1 MQKRKWIVF
10 LLVICT
16 VVTMPQ
22 ASEQVWATSAEQKKE
37 EAQQGLNDV
46 NSQIEDLKDQQE
58 ETKDKLVKV
67 KAQLDKLLKEQNNLQ
82 KSIEQNQLQMEET
95 ARELETA
102 QKEAD
107 EQYEDMKVRIQ
118 YMYENST
125 ADSIFEAIIEADGLT
140 DMLNRLEYVMAVHRS
155 DRDLTRKYQE
165 TVAVVEAKKVKLQ
178 EEQDELLFQQEA
190 YIGRQDEMEG
200 LIATLNAEQDAYTT
214 QLASAKKQARAY
226 QETIRKQDEIIRQ
239 QQIEAEKN
247 QNQNNSSQNTGSP
260 NTNVTGMDIVNFARK
275 YVGNPYVWGGNS
287 LTNGADCSGFVHLVY
302 KNFGY
307 SVPRYSMSFLNVG
320 KKVSREE
327 IQPGDIVIYERL
339 NGIGHVAIYM
349 GNGKIVEAQSSA
361 TGITDNRSVDCRKII
376 GIRRIIN

>member
-10 LLVICT
+10 LLVMSTI
-16 VVTMPQ
+16 VTTPQ
-22 ASEQVWATSAEQKKE
+22 TAEKVWATSAEQKKE

-46 NSQIEDLKDQQE
+46 NNQIENLNEQQE
-58 ETKDKLVKV
+58 EAKGKLTKA
-67 KAQLDKLLKEQNNLQ
+67 KAQLEKLIKEQKNLQ
-82 KSIEQNQLQMEET
+82 KNIEKNQIQMELT
-95 ARELETA
+95 AEELEYA
-102 QKEAD
+102 QEDANQ
-107 EQYEDMKVRIQ
+107 QYEAMKVRIQ

-125 ADSIFEAIIEADGLT
+125 SNSVLEAIIEADGLI

-155 DRDLTRKYQE
+155 DRELTRKYQE
-165 TVAVVEAKKVKLQ
+165 TVAVVEAKQTKLR

-200 LIATLNAEQDAYTT
+200 LIATLNAEQNAYAT
-214 QLASAKKQARAY
+214 QLANAKQQAKAY

-239 QQIEAEKN
+239 QQLEAEK
-247 QNQNNSSQNTGSP
+247 NQNNSSQNTGKP
-260 NTNVTGMDIVNFARK
+260 NSNVTGMDIVNFARK

-320 KKVSREE
+320 KKVSRED